1 MSTKAEMAF
10 DVCWEVYRGAKEV
23 LESKRGISAM
33 KPGDAGKFLWRPD
46 FRPRLTE
53 WVTDFTLA
61 GKAALNEPQNA
72 SRIAL
77 WRVYYLGLAPYEKSR
92 LFLGISEH
100 TWMNWTDEI
109 RRRCG
114 AELIRRG
121 MFPPRKY
128 FSPTVS

>member
-1 MSTKAEMAF
+1 MSTKEEMAF

-23 LESKRGISAM
+23 MEAKRGISAL
-33 KPGDAGKFLWRPD
+33 KPEDVTKFLWRPD

-61 GKAALNEPQNA
+61 GKAALNGPRNA
-72 SRIAL
+72 SRTAL
-77 WRVYYLGLAPYEKSR
+77 WRVYYLGLAPYDR
-92 LFLGISEH
+92 ARQFLGISEQ
-100 TWMNWTDEI
+100 TWVNWTDEI

-114 AELIRRG
+114 AELIRRE

-128 FSPTVS
+128 FTNS